1 MTQRQRVNVTL
12 PEDVHRV
19 LSAWAES
26 EDRTLANLLAHLASK
41 AARERLDQ
49 TAGVS
54 IKSPPS
60 SVKEFRPIGLAA
72 ESAGEWKV
80 DEPSPKPE

>member
-12 PEDVHRV
+12 PEDVHRI
-19 LSAWAES
+19 LSEWAES

-41 AARERLDQ
+41 AARDRQDQ
-49 TAGVS
+49 AAA
-54 IKSPPS
+54 PPS
-60 SVKEFRPIGLAA
+60 KAPPNAVREARSFGLAA

-80 DEPSPKPE
+80 DNSGQTPD

>member
-49 TAGVS
+49 TAAPAS
-54 IKSPPS
+54 KNPPS
-60 SVKEFRPIGLAA
+60 SIKDPRPIGLAA

-80 DEPSPKPE
+80 DGPNPKPE